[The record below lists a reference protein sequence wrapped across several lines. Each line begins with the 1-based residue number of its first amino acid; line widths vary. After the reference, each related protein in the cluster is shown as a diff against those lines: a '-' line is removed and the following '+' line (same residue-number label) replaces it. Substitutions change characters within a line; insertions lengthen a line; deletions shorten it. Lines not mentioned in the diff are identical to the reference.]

1 LIARPAVRPA
11 LILGV
16 TLLTALSSIVEAPS
30 QVRLV
35 LLLGF
40 LTFLP
45 GLSLLAL
52 FPPRDL
58 VSGIALAVGLS
69 LALDLLIV
77 SASMYSG
84 AFSPA
89 NLLMVLLAVT
99 FVVSAGQLAGGLG
112 LVTWPSISLGPD
124 TTVAGE
130 HTFTG
135 WYQVT
140 SGPYK
145 GMWTKSAL
153 WPQADRSAYPGA
165 SLQLAPST
173 AGASSAELTGTAYP
187 RTSPH
192 PGFSLADLSAQPP
205 PSKPPTRTRI
215 LSITSPVS
223 RGGRASLIANTTPY
237 ATCHLVVY
245 YGSGPTRVAG
255 SGDRQADA
263 DGDVS
268 WSWRVGTRTSPGTW
282 TIDVICDPGG
292 STSATLTVS

>member
-1 LIARPAVRPA
+1 MARPAVRPA

-30 QVRLV
+30 QLRLV

-52 FPPRDL
+52 FPPRDV
-58 VSGIALAVGLS
+58 VSAIAFSIGLS

-89 NLLMVLLAVT
+89 NMLTVLLAVT
-99 FVVSAGQLAGGLG
+99 FIVSSAQLAGGLG
-112 LVTWPSISLGPD
+112 LVTWPSISLWPD
-124 TTVAGE
+124 DPNGAE
-130 HTFTG
+130 PSYAG

-140 SGPYK
+140 MGPFK

-153 WPQADRSAYPGA
+153 WPQTERSPYPGLA
-165 SLQLAPST
+165 LEPAPS
-173 AGASSAELTGTAYP
+173 AQRGLSSELRATPQP
-187 RTSPH
+187 RISPH
-192 PGFSLADLSAQPP
+192 SGFSLADLSAQPS
-205 PSKPPTRTRI
+205 PSRPVSRTRI
-215 LSITSPVS
+215 VSITSPVS
-223 RGGRASLIANTTPY
+223 RGGKASLVANTAPY

-255 SGDRQADA
+255 SGQRQADGE
-263 DGDVS
+263 GDIS
-268 WSWRVGTRTSPGTW
+268 WTWRVGTRTSPGTW
-282 TIDVICDPGG
+282 TIEVICDPGG
-292 STSATLTVS
+292 STSATLTVR